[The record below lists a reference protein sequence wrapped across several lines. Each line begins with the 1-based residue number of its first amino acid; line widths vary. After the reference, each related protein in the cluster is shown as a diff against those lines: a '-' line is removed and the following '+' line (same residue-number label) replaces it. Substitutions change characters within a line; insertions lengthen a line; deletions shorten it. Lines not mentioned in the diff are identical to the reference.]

1 MGLGKW
7 VCHSSRDN
15 DYNHHHNYDNYDNN
29 NNNNDNYD
37 YDYNLNNFY
46 DQHNIDNGASKPA
59 NDINK
64 TGPPPPGDGP
74 VSETAVRAAG
84 S

>member
-15 DYNHHHNYDNYDNN
+15 DYNHHNNYDDNN
-29 NNNNDNYD
+29 NHNN
-37 YDYNLNNFY
+37 NLNNFY

-64 TGPPPPGDGP
+64 TSPPPPGDGP

>member
-15 DYNHHHNYDNYDNN
+15 DYNHHHNYDNN
-29 NNNNDNYD
+29 NYD
-37 YDYNLNNFY
+37 DDDHNLNNFY

-64 TGPPPPGDGP
+64 TSPPPPGDGP
-74 VSETAVRAAG
+74 VSETEVRAAG